1 MTVRRSRQRRLTEPA
16 GEGALTRAGGVC
28 RWRDQSRGG
37 AGTRKVPALISC
49 PGDPAGAEELE
60 RPRAAWEVGSR
71 GRAAALSARCCRKVR
86 TTPTRCGTPEG
97 GNQGDI
103 WTALRRT
110 ETLGLRRE
118 SMRRTLEVAA
128 AILGPKVQRTE

>member
-1 MTVRRSRQRRLTEPA
+1 M
-16 GEGALTRAGGVC
+16 
-28 RWRDQSRGG
+28 
-37 AGTRKVPALISC
+37 
-49 PGDPAGAEELE
+49 
-60 RPRAAWEVGSR
+60 
-71 GRAAALSARCCRKVR
+71 AALPGGGSERGMLPESADDADKKWD
-86 TTPTRCGTPEG
+86 PEG

-128 AILGPKVQRTE
+128 AILGPKVPRTE